1 MDFALKLLL
10 IILLSIILF
19 NILLRLIVGTVWFVK
34 EDLEGI
40 IDEIKFKKQLK
51 EMMKKD
57 DQSKSKTR

>member
-1 MDFALKLLL
+1 MDSVLKLLL

-19 NILLRLIVGTVWFVK
+19 NILLRLIVGTIWFAK
-34 EDLEGI
+34 EGMEEI

-57 DQSKSKTR
+57 DQSKGKTR